1 MQTGKLGP
9 RPELV
14 GDAIGQ
20 ILLDT
25 GGVQLLFERARISM
39 WTDLRAHAPHQS
51 TNIDPYEHSGDL
63 SLLWGRLQ
71 APVKAVEV
79 VSRGVVIEFEDGWQL
94 STSPENLPYEN
105 GVIDYLRPG
114 ALGVF

>member
-1 MQTGKLGP
+1 MQTGRLGP

-20 ILLDT
+20 ILLDP
-25 GGVQLLFERARISM
+25 GSVQLLLERARISIL
-39 WTDLRAHAPHQS
+39 TDFHVNGPHQS
-51 TNIDPYEHSGDL
+51 TSIDPYEHSGDV

-79 VSRGVVIEFEDGWQL
+79 VRRGVVIEFEDGWRL
-94 STSPENLPYEN
+94 STDPGDLPYEN

-114 ALGVF
+114 VLEVF

>member
-1 MQTGKLGP
+1 MQTGRLGP

-20 ILLDT
+20 ILLDP
-25 GGVQLLFERARISM
+25 GGVQLLLERARISI
-39 WTDLRAHAPHQS
+39 WTDLHVKAPHQS
-51 TNIDPYEHSGDL
+51 TSIDPYEHSGDL

-79 VSRGVVIEFEDGWQL
+79 VSRGVVIEFEDGWRL

-105 GVIDYLRPG
+105 GVIDYLKPG
-114 ALGVF
+114 ALEVF